1 MTVEVLQASPVA
13 ARGNRRA
20 ATLLVCVLV
29 LSIGWWLWWHGYF
42 VSGHDVD
49 ATVTFASTDQR
60 GLLSLRVFAGG
71 DKAYWPEL
79 QAGETVRTT
88 LFTGGGD
95 TALTVQFTTAR
106 GGPMSWA
113 GPSFAPGTGY
123 RIALQIDADGSVTEK
138 HCVLPCRLR

>member
-1 MTVEVLQASPVA
+1 VTVEVSHASPPA
-13 ARGNRRA
+13 PRSYLRA
-20 ATLLVCVLV
+20 ATLLACVLV
-29 LSIGWWLWWHGYF
+29 LSMGWLWWHGYF

-49 ATVTFASTDQR
+49 ATVTFTGSDQR

-95 TALTVQFTTAR
+95 TALTVQFTTAQ

-113 GPSFAPGTGY
+113 GPNFAPGTGY
-123 RIALQIDADGSVTEK
+123 RIALQIDANGSVTGR
-138 HCVLPCRLR
+138 HCVLPCRLP

>member
-1 MTVEVLQASPVA
+1 MTDEVLHA
-13 ARGNRRA
+13 APPAPRGYRGA
-20 ATLLVCVLV
+20 ATLLACALV
-29 LSIGWWLWWHGYF
+29 LSMGWLRWDGYF

-49 ATVTFASTDQR
+49 ATVTFTGSDQR
-60 GLLSLRVFAGG
+60 GLLSLMVFAGG

-113 GPSFAPGTGY
+113 GPSFGPGTGY